1 MERRHDISKTDQEP
15 FWARCGDT
23 TARDWRNL
31 RRVLWTLAV
40 WAVFFAG
47 GSQLIKRDLLP
58 AGPILWVVAALPTVV
73 GVFVLVAFGRYLRE
87 ADELQRTIQLQ
98 ALALGFGAGFFAL
111 AGYRI
116 FERLGAPAAD
126 IADFTMVMALFY
138 VIGAFLG
145 WRRYR

>member
-1 MERRHDISKTDQEP
+1 MS
-15 FWARCGDT
+15 ARVELGLQ
-23 TARDWRNL
+23 ARL
-31 RRVLWTLAV
+31 EIIGEALLA
-40 WAVFFAG
+40 
-47 GSQLIKRDLLP
+47 L
-58 AGPILWVVAALPTVV
+58 
-73 GVFVLVAFGRYLRE
+73 GRFLRE

-111 AGYRI
+111 PGYRI

-126 IADFTMVMALFY
+126 IADFTMVMAFFY